1 VTEKLTISKM
11 AICQHTEQGPI
22 SLPGFRFAEFDLV
35 ALSSKRLS
43 SQPKATHDLEIAV
56 LILAI
61 EVRQMT
67 SALSHQLQQPP
78 SGVLIA
84 LVNLEML
91 DQLVDAS
98 GQQRDLYL
106 RRPCVAGVKRVVL
119 NDCILLTFR

>member
-1 VTEKLTISKM
+1 MAEKRAISTM
-11 AICQHTEQGPI
+11 AAGQHTVQGPI
-22 SLPGFRFAEFDLV
+22 SPPDIRFTECHLIALP
-35 ALSSKRLS
+35 SKGLS
-43 SQPKATHDLEIAV
+43 SQPKAVCDLEIAL

-67 SALSHQLQQPP
+67 SALSHQLQQPT

-84 LVNLEML
+84 LVDLEML

-98 GQQRDLYL
+98 GQEGDLYL